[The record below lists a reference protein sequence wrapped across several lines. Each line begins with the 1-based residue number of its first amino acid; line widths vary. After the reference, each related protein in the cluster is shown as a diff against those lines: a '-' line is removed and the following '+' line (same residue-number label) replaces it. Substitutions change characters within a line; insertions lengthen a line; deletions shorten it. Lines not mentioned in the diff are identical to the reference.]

1 MFEFIS
7 GGIIHSDLCDHKRA
21 IEYFTESILSKCPMR
36 AFPCDNMVYFERGW
50 CILPDRI
57 FPLMGFNAY
66 KSKGTTSGK
75 HFLLTKSRSP
85 FCGKFLLKEYKRLE
99 VEQVDEC

>member
-1 MFEFIS
+1 MFEFIL
-7 GGIIHSDLCDHKRA
+7 GGIILSDSCDHKRA

-57 FPLMGFNAY
+57 FPSMGFNAY

-75 HFLLTKSRSP
+75 HFPLTNSLSP
-85 FCGKFLLKEYKRLE
+85 FCGKFLLKEYKRLK